1 MVTALCISSFCQLC
15 VYLISANESLIQRE
29 TCTNCFSHTCLP
41 AETNLIQT
49 LSKSDVQSK
58 THHVAFDFLCFAA
71 LSPSTSCFYLRV
83 FARAHSIPTRFIKTK
98 ALSVARFGFFQFPRR
113 QRYFSKVLS
122 VPAELCGC
130 VSGWFHILPFPD
142 MLLLFRFY
150 VHLCYV
156 PCCVAPC
163 SLYAYLFIC
172 LFSPRYRV
180 CALVRF
186 LGPTILRPQS
196 YHHSFSS
203 VWNELIY
210 FIYFPHFYHN
220 ASLQASSPHTHTPS
234 ADGYL
239 EIQPAQSEQ
248 CRPATKQILY
258 VAVCYRIHVA
268 YFSKEAS
275 TRTRKQRKQTPAT
288 VW

>member
-1 MVTALCISSFCQLC
+1 MS
-15 VYLISANESLIQRE
+15 IQWE

-41 AETNLIQT
+41 AETNLIQA

-71 LSPSTSCFYLRV
+71 LSPNTSCFYLRV
-83 FARAHSIPTRFIKTK
+83 FARPHSIPTRFIKTK

-150 VHLCYV
+150 VHLCSV
-156 PCCVAPC
+156 PCCVALC
-163 SLYAYLFIC
+163 SLHAYLFIC

-180 CALVRF
+180 CALVLALSWPNDSPPAIVPPFVLVSLKWINLFYLFPSF
-186 LGPTILRPQS
+186 LPQC
-196 YHHSFSS
+196 FTSS
-203 VWNELIY
+203 LE
-210 FIYFPHFYHN
+210 P
-220 ASLQASSPHTHTPS
+220 AHTHTS
-234 ADGYL
+234 SVSGYL
-239 EIQPAQSEQ
+239 EIQPAQSVR

-275 TRTRKQRKQTPAT
+275 TRTRKQRKQRPTT

>member
-1 MVTALCISSFCQLC
+1 MSRLYSERLAQTA
-15 VYLISANESLIQRE
+15 
-29 TCTNCFSHTCLP
+29 SHTLVCRLKP
-41 AETNLIQT
+41 TS
-49 LSKSDVQSK
+49 SKPCRRVMSNQK
-58 THHVAFDFLCFAA
+58 HTMLHLTFCALLLFLLAH
-71 LSPSTSCFYLRV
+71 RV
-83 FARAHSIPTRFIKTK
+83 FIYVFLAITHSIPTRFIKTK